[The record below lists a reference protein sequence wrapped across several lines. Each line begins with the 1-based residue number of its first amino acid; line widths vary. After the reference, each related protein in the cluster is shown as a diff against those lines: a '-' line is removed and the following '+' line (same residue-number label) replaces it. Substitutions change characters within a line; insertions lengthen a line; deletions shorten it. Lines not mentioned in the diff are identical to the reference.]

1 MNVLYDHQAF
11 TGHMYGGVARYFYE
25 LMRSFDQNQALTFD
39 LSLLYSNNEYIKG
52 KSFIP
57 HRRYE
62 ALAQN
67 RLANQAV
74 SLLNRTNSIQC
85 IRKGRF
91 DVFHPTYYH
100 KYFLEHLGRK
110 PFVLTFHDAT
120 SERYAHRFPDIG
132 NHLPELKKKLLK
144 RADRIIA
151 VSDFSKREIQ
161 EFFGI
166 SPDRI
171 DVIHLGTSLGN
182 EMQSGER
189 SGADIPKQEPFS
201 YLLYVGKRPF
211 YKNFDQ
217 FFTAI
222 QPILHRHK
230 DIHLICAGGGV
241 FSREEQATFRAA
253 GLDDQ
258 VHYRP
263 ITDARL
269 FQLYRQALA
278 FIFPSLNEGF
288 GIPVLEAFSAGC
300 PVLLSDRS
308 SLPEVGGPAA
318 VYFDPEN
325 AESIASAVEM
335 VVFDDSL
342 RACLS
347 RKGSE
352 RLTMFS
358 CEKTA
363 AQTLSVYQ
371 SLSQDL
377 KPAGHF

>member
-25 LMRSFDQNQALTFD
+25 LMRSFDRNHALRFE

-52 KSFIP
+52 KAFAP
-57 HRRYE
+57 HRQYE
-62 ALAQN
+62 TFAQN
-67 RLANQAV
+67 RLANKTV
-74 SLLNRTNSIQC
+74 SLLNRAYSIQR
-85 IRKGRF
+85 IRKGDF

-100 KYFLEHLGRK
+100 KYFLDYLGRK

-132 NHLPELKKKLLK
+132 NHLPDLKKKLLQ

-151 VSDFSKREIQ
+151 VSEFSKREIQ

-171 DVIHLGTSLGN
+171 DVIYLGTSLGN
-182 EMQSGER
+182 DLLSGEQP
-189 SGADIPKQEPFS
+189 GAVSSEKEPFP

-217 FFTAI
+217 FFTAV

-230 DIHLICAGGGV
+230 DIHLVCAGGGS
-241 FSREEQATFRAA
+241 FSREEQTAFRAA
-253 GLDDQ
+253 GLGDR

-263 ITDARL
+263 ITDAIL
-269 FQLYRQALA
+269 FRLYRQALA

-308 SLPEVGGPAA
+308 SLPEVGGSAA

-325 AESIASAVEM
+325 PESIASAVER
-335 VVFDDSL
+335 VVFNDEL
-342 RACLS
+342 RAELS
-347 RKGSE
+347 QRGCE
-352 RLTMFS
+352 RLRLFS
-358 CEKTA
+358 CDKTA

-371 SLSQDL
+371 SLS
-377 KPAGHF
+377 

>member
-11 TGHMYGGVARYFYE
+11 TGHIYGGVARYFYE
-25 LMRSFDQNQALTFD
+25 LMRSFSQDHAIRFE
-39 LSLLYSNNEYIKG
+39 LSLLYSNNDYIKG
-52 KSFIP
+52 KPFAL

-67 RLANQAV
+67 RLTNQTV
-74 SLLNRTNSIQC
+74 SLLNRAYSIQC
-85 IRKGRF
+85 IQKGQF

-100 KYFLEHLGRK
+100 KYFLDYLGKK

-132 NHLPELKKKLLK
+132 HQLPDLKKKLLN

-151 VSDFSKREIQ
+151 VSEFSKREIQ

-166 SPDRI
+166 SSDRI

-182 EMQSGER
+182 GQPIGS
-189 SGADIPKQEPFS
+189 EPPVDAAQKELFP
-201 YLLYVGKRPF
+201 YILYVGKRPF
-211 YKNFDQ
+211 YKNFEL
-217 FFTAI
+217 FFRSI

-230 DIHLICAGGGV
+230 DIHLVCAGGGT
-241 FSREEQATFRAA
+241 FSRDEQTAFRAV
-253 GLDDQ
+253 GLESR

-263 ITDARL
+263 ITDASLFRL
-269 FQLYRQALA
+269 YEQALV
-278 FIFPSLNEGF
+278 FVFPSLNEGF

-300 PVLLSDRS
+300 PVLLSNRS
-308 SLPEVGGPAA
+308 SLPEVGGSAA

-325 AESIASAVEM
+325 AESIASVVEK
-335 VVFDDSL
+335 VVFDDAL
-342 RACLS
+342 RADLS
-347 RKGSE
+347 RRGSE
-352 RLTMFS
+352 RLALFS
-358 CEKTA
+358 CDKTA

-371 SLSQDL
+371 SLR
-377 KPAGHF
+377 